1 MIIKKLIDF
10 WSGWFI
16 GNFEPSLLK
25 TEQFEVGYLYHPKGE
40 QWPDHYHKL
49 GTEYNLLVKGK
60 MIIRGETVN
69 EGELF
74 ILEPYEVADPE
85 FLEDCYVVC
94 IKSPGY
100 KGDKYLI
107 DKEQE

>member
-1 MIIKKLIDF
+1 M
-10 WSGWFI
+10 
-16 GNFEPSLLK
+16 
-25 TEQFEVGYLYHPKGE
+25 
-40 QWPDHYHKL
+40 
-49 GTEYNLLVKGK
+49 LVKGK

-94 IKSPGY
+94 IKSPGH
-100 KGDKYLI
+100 KGDKYLV

>member
-1 MIIKKLIDF
+1 
-10 WSGWFI
+10 
-16 GNFEPSLLK
+16 
-25 TEQFEVGYLYHPKGE
+25 
-40 QWPDHYHKL
+40 
-49 GTEYNLLVKGK
+49 

-94 IKSPGY
+94 IKSPGH
-100 KGDKYLI
+100 KGDKYLV